1 MGNGLVIID
10 SLETPDIHRVVW
22 NHLHNSPGW
31 ELTFFHGTKNGDYVK
46 SKLSDFQV
54 TYMELPFD
62 SFPTPIYNE
71 ILTSPGFWQAV
82 PYDKVLMFHPDSE
95 ILRGGIDK
103 FMEFDYVGAPWT
115 FQEHGGNGG
124 FSLRST
130 EVMRDI
136 VARYKWTPEDGNED
150 CWFCNIMHRDNIGKL
165 APRPICEEFAC
176 ESIYKLGTFGYHA
189 IDKYLSK
196 TECEA
201 IRIQYADE
209 KVFLLTYPRSGTNWV
224 RYIIEQI
231 YPKNPYDTNFIHFH
245 EITEDVLQDYHKY
258 KMVFCLRNYREAILR
273 NARIWKPVP
282 EYDTSEL
289 TIDVLLEINEDKKQ
303 SDPGATICNYM
314 QNLKIFDQWPG
325 YKHLVRYEE
334 LITKPNG
341 AITDLAWA
349 LHQFPG
355 EFLLHYERH
364 REVSIGSYNNSQGSY
379 TMGESVRFHQDLMP
393 EKDRLQLDIILE
405 AINPYLY
412 EKYLK
417 QYAS

>member
-1 MGNGLVIID
+1 MMENGLIIID

-22 NHLHNSPGW
+22 NHAHNSPGW
-31 ELTFFHGTKNGDYVK
+31 GITFFHGTKNGDYVK
-46 SKLSDFQV
+46 SQLSGFEV

-71 ILTSPGFWQAV
+71 ILASPEFWQAV
-82 PYDKVLMFHPDSE
+82 PYDKVLVFHPDSE

-136 VARYKWTPEDGNED
+136 ATRYKWTPEDGNED

-165 APRPICEEFAC
+165 APRTICEEFSC
-176 ESIYKLGTFGYHA
+176 EAIHKLGTFGYHA
-189 IDKYLSK
+189 IDKYLSEDQCK
-196 TECEA
+196 A
-201 IRIQYADE
+201 IRNQYADE
-209 KVFLLTYPRSGTNWV
+209 KVFLLSYPRSGTNWV

-231 YPKNPYDTNFIHFH
+231 YPENPHGENYIHFH
-245 EITEDVLQDYHKY
+245 EMTEDVLQDYHKY
-258 KMVFCLRNYREAILR
+258 KMVFCLRNYREAVLR
-273 NARIWKPVP
+273 DARTWRP
-282 EYDTSEL
+282 EHDSGEL
-289 TIDVLLEINEDKKQ
+289 TIKTLLEINEDKKN
-303 SDPGATICNYM
+303 SDPGGTIGNYM
-314 QNLKIFDQWPG
+314 QNLKIYDQWPG
-325 YKHLVRYEE
+325 DKHLVRYEE
-334 LITKPNG
+334 LITLPG
-341 AITDLAWA
+341 HTISALAWA
-349 LHQFPG
+349 LHQFPD
-355 EFLLHYERH
+355 EFLLHYEAH
-364 REVSIGSYNNSQGSY
+364 KKISVDNYEKSQGSY
-379 TMGESVRFHQDLMP
+379 TKGEAVRFHQDLMP
-393 EKDRLQLDIILE
+393 EKDLLQLDIIFE